1 MNWPLGR
8 PVAVYGLKL
17 RTNAGSPE
25 PVMTR
30 HLWAVV
36 RTTEAGAAAPW
47 LDAAAETVATASTA
61 RSAPAPTAA
70 ATSVRRRRECAE
82 RGICVTYLPQF
93 LGPWRR
99 LPEGFR
105 RFRKCSGNG

>member
-1 MNWPLGR
+1 MNCPLGR

-36 RTTEAGAAAPW
+36 RETEAGAFPA
-47 LDAAAETVATASTA
+47 DAAEETVATTSTA
-61 RSAPAPTAA
+61 RSAAAPTAA
-70 ATSVRRRRECAE
+70 ATSVRRRRGCAE
-82 RGICVTYLPQF
+82 RDICVTYLPRF
-93 LGPWRR
+93 LGPCRR
-99 LPEGFR
+99 SARGLPA
-105 RFRKCSGNG
+105 